1 VHPTTVGGVRRG
13 AGDVVR
19 PLAPPVEQTLAAAR
33 GTGALAIGRFA
44 LPLSLALY
52 ALFDRGFAYFHV
64 PGTLAYVGEC
74 VLALLVLTCLFS
86 PSFVTAGVRGV
97 PHMVVLLMFVFW
109 GVIRVIPNFGE
120 FGVNAV
126 RDSSLWYYAL
136 FAWPVIALCTAFP
149 SLPQQWATKYRRFLP
164 ILLTWSPVAFALSS
178 ATSPTVP
185 DSTLSIFAH
194 RVGNIGVQAAVAAA
208 FLWFAYPRGMMRR
221 VLLLVALL
229 IILVVG
235 TQNRG
240 ALVAATAGLVFALL
254 LDKHRLRLIL
264 GVALVTTGAIVMA
277 SALDLSVPGNQG
289 RQVSATQ
296 LVLNVVSL
304 GGGVDEGNLSNN
316 VQFRTQLWSTA
327 IDKTAQRGQ
336 IIDGWGFGENVFQA
350 LGFVGN
356 ENPPLRSPH
365 NSHMDVF
372 VRMGLIGLTLWA
384 LFWVMWYASMLRAR
398 KRLLAAGDS
407 ARGALIAVLVVGVTV
422 TLVNAYFDPTL
433 EGAQVAIWLWA
444 LVGLGTALAHPK
456 PTQLVRQHTSSK
468 PERLRGSKLRQ
479 REPLLAREPFRLGTP
494 VANRERGGRTDIR

>member
-1 VHPTTVGGVRRG
+1 MAEGIRWRASDAVSVPVPPVGR
-13 AGDVVR
+13 
-19 PLAPPVEQTLAAAR
+19 LAPSAR
-33 GTGALAIGRFA
+33 STGALAIGRFA

-74 VLALLVLTCLFS
+74 LLALLLLLCLFA
-86 PSFVTAGVRGV
+86 PSFVTLGARGV
-97 PHMVVLLMFVFW
+97 PHMVILFMFVSW
-109 GVIRVIPNFGE
+109 GAIRAIPNVSE

-149 SLPQQWATKYRRFLP
+149 SLPEQWATKYRRFLP
-164 ILLTWSPVAFALSS
+164 ILLTWSPIAFFLSS

-185 DSTLSIFAH
+185 DSTLSIFSH

-208 FLWFAYPRGMMRR
+208 FLWFAYPRGIARR
-221 VLLLVALL
+221 ILLVVALI

-254 LDKHRLRLIL
+254 LDKHRIRLIF
-264 GVALVTTGAIVMA
+264 GVVLVIAGALVMA
-277 SALDLSVPGNQG
+277 SALNVSVPGSQG
-289 RQVSATQ
+289 RQVSAGQ

-304 GGGVDEGNLSNN
+304 GGGVDQGNLSNN
-316 VQFRTQLWSTA
+316 IQFRTQLWSTA

-336 IIDGWGFGENVFQA
+336 IINGWGFGENVFQA

-365 NSHMDVF
+365 NSHVDVF
-372 VRMGLIGLTLWA
+372 VRLGLIGSALWA
-384 LFWVMWYASMLRAR
+384 LFWVTWYLSMFRAR
-398 KRLLAAGDS
+398 KRLLAAGES
-407 ARGALIAVLVVGVTV
+407 TRRSLIAVLVVSVTV

-433 EGAQVAIWLWA
+433 EGAQVAIWLWT

-456 PTQLVRQHTSSK
+456 PIQLVRQHVSRRSQ
-468 PERLRGSKLRQ
+468 PRSAGGLRLQRARQ
-479 REPLLAREPFRLGTP
+479 DHASLSQIGYLQ
-494 VANRERGGRTDIR
+494 